1 MDEAIKENIGLEIN
15 NISRFFEIDS
25 GELKVLNNINLDV
38 RPGEFVSIVG
48 KSGCGKSTLLKLIVG
63 LDKSTQGEIRIGS
76 RLVDKPSI
84 ECGMVFQEARLYP
97 WLTVEKNIEF
107 GISGKV
113 DNEKKERIAEYIALV
128 GLTGFEK
135 AYRPN
140 CLAECSKGQVL
151 PEL

>member
-97 WLTVEKNIEF
+97 LLTVEKNI
-107 GISGKV
+107 
-113 DNEKKERIAEYIALV
+113 
-128 GLTGFEK
+128 
-135 AYRPN
+135 
-140 CLAECSKGQVL
+140 
-151 PEL
+151 